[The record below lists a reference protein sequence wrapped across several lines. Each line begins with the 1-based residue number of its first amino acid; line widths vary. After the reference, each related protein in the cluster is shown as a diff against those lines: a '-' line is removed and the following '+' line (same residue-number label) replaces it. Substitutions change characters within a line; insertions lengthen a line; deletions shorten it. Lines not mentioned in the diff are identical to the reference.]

1 MGPSISAVKGV
12 GKIYTTLFASPMVKR
27 LNLTLKFIFLECILS
42 QCHHADQHNIHQMVR
57 WQTVHENKPINIKPS
72 VNCLWTN
79 ILAYHHVTII
89 ITSPY
94 AHSWLKC
101 QMMKPNKL
109 ISNNLGGF
117 VIGHKPI
124 IAHGQYSDMLS
135 PRHEARLNQRSSA
148 RFKS

>member
-1 MGPSISAVKGV
+1 MRGWLPTVCQQSIEQPTGRTDQSWHHHVMMSSS
-12 GKIYTTLFASPMVKR
+12 LSP
-27 LNLTLKFIFLECILS
+27 LSWSWSSLSLS
-42 QCHHADQHNIHQMVR
+42 QCDHADQHNIHQMVR

-124 IAHGQYSDMLS
+124 IAHGQYILTCCRQDMK
-135 PRHEARLNQRSSA
+135 QG
-148 RFKS
+148 